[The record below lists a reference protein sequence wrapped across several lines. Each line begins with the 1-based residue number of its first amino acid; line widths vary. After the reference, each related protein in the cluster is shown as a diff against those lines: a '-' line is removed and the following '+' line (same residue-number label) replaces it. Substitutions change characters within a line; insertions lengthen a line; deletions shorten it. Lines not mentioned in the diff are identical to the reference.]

1 MQLSVPIVISAP
13 INGAG
18 TTTAALGGQLAPPTD
33 DIQLCIPSFHADSLF
48 PTLLEPHATWT
59 GHAMHLSGRDQACDQ
74 VISGALPI
82 AVGITAGDQRELLGI
97 EVWGGVDFCT
107 LCTESL
113 RGPQHRGPK
122 HHGTAW
128 RS

>member
-1 MQLSVPIVISAP
+1 
-13 INGAG
+13 
-18 TTTAALGGQLAPPTD
+18 
-33 DIQLCIPSFHADSLF
+33 
-48 PTLLEPHATWT
+48 
-59 GHAMHLSGRDQACDQ
+59 MHLSGRDQACDP
-74 VISGALPI
+74 VISGALHI
-82 AVGITAGDQRELLGI
+82 AVGITAGEQVELLEI

-113 RGPQHRGPK
+113 RAPK